1 MILKFKEFESISGTE
16 LVGDMGP
23 NYGSTKLPHRINNKN
38 TDVIYSE
45 LYGLIITHDDYN
57 SMYQKYLKVGG
68 TPLHGFTE
76 ENLNKVLGKLN
87 ESNSTGKVTD
97 DVLDYFQDIIDSG
110 GEVYFDSDFNDLK
123 NPGIEINLNCDLEK
137 VDSFYSKNELD
148 FIHDLL
154 LIYNDIRSDFF
165 GKKWNDN
172 SSKMEVIKNM
182 ENISPYT
189 KNLFQRLEDLISSRF
204 IRIILNDFNKNAQ
217 FILIFSN
224 KK

>member
-1 MILKFKEFESISGTE
+1 
-16 LVGDMGP
+16 
-23 NYGSTKLPHRINNKN
+23 
-38 TDVIYSE
+38 
-45 LYGLIITHDDYN
+45 
-57 SMYQKYLKVGG
+57 MYQKYLKVGG

-182 ENISPYT
+182 ENISSYT